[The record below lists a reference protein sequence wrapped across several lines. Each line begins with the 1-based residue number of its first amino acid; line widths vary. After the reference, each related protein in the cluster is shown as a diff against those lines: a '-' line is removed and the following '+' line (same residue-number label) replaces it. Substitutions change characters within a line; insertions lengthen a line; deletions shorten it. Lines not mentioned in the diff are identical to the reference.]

1 MQTEFKII
9 TIMKYQI
16 QLRNIQAVVGMKSKA
31 SEIFTDFLQGLI
43 ALDEEEKKPD
53 NLPPEYRND
62 PDFEGGVHFWQ
73 LQQYIVELA
82 IELIEFESQ
91 FDELL
96 KEWEAHKEQW
106 GRYLGPAAIQYA
118 RNLIDDPEYQ
128 DDEFSMDWWF
138 FHMKED
144 GE

>member
-1 MQTEFKII
+1 M
-9 TIMKYQI
+9 
-16 QLRNIQAVVGMKSKA
+16 
-31 SEIFTDFLQGLI
+31 SEDKNKPNSIFVDFLEGLI
-43 ALDEEEKKPD
+43 ALDEEEKKPE
-53 NLPPEYRND
+53 NLPPQYRND
-62 PDFEGGVHFWQ
+62 PDFEGGIHFWQ

-82 IELIEFESQ
+82 FELLKFQSQ
-91 FDELL
+91 FDELQ

-106 GRYLGPAAIQYA
+106 GRYLGPASIQYA

-138 FHMKED
+138 FHMKEY

>member
-1 MQTEFKII
+1 MIDKKDTPE
-9 TIMKYQI
+9 Y
-16 QLRNIQAVVGMKSKA
+16 
-31 SEIFTDFLQGLI
+31 IFEDFLEGLI
-43 ALDEEEKKPD
+43 ALDEEEKKPE
-53 NLPPEYRND
+53 NLPPQYRND
-62 PDFEGGVHFWQ
+62 PEFEGGIHFWQ

-82 IELIEFESQ
+82 FELLKFQSQ
-91 FDELL
+91 FDELQ

-138 FHMKED
+138 SHMKED

>member
-1 MQTEFKII
+1 MIDEKNTPN
-9 TIMKYQI
+9 Y
-16 QLRNIQAVVGMKSKA
+16 
-31 SEIFTDFLQGLI
+31 IFEDFLVGLI
-43 ALDEEEKKPD
+43 ALDEEEKKPE
-53 NLPPEYRND
+53 NLPPQYRND
-62 PDFEGGVHFWQ
+62 PEFKGGIHFWQ

-82 IELIEFESQ
+82 FELLKFQSQ
-91 FDELL
+91 FDELQ
-96 KEWEAHKEQW
+96 KEWEVHKEQW

-138 FHMKED
+138 FHMKKD

>member
-1 MQTEFKII
+1 MNEK
-9 TIMKYQI
+9 KDAPEY
-16 QLRNIQAVVGMKSKA
+16 
-31 SEIFTDFLQGLI
+31 IFEDFLKGLT
-43 ALDEEEKKPD
+43 ALDEEEKKPE
-53 NLPPEYRND
+53 NLPPQYRND
-62 PDFEGGVHFWQ
+62 PDFEGGIHFWQ

-82 IELIEFESQ
+82 IELIDFESQ
-91 FDELL
+91 FDEMQ

-128 DDEFSMDWWF
+128 DDEFAMDWWF
-138 FHMKED
+138 LHMKED

>member
-1 MQTEFKII
+1 
-9 TIMKYQI
+9 MKYQI

>member
-1 MQTEFKII
+1 MI
-9 TIMKYQI
+9 YQI
-16 QLRNIQAVVGMKSKA
+16 QLRNIQAVVRMENKA

-43 ALDEEEKKPD
+43 ALDEEEKKPE
-53 NLPPEYRND
+53 NLPPQYRND

-91 FDELL
+91 FDVLL
-96 KEWEAHKEQW
+96 KDWGAHKEQW

>member
-1 MQTEFKII
+1 MADKRTSPTSVFE
-9 TIMKYQI
+9 
-16 QLRNIQAVVGMKSKA
+16 
-31 SEIFTDFLQGLI
+31 EFLQGLI
-43 ALDEEEKKPD
+43 ALDEEEKKPE
-53 NLPPEYRND
+53 NLPPQYRND
-62 PDFEGGVHFWQ
+62 PEFEGGIHFWQ

-82 IELIEFESQ
+82 YELLKFQSQ
-91 FDELL
+91 FDELQ

>member
-1 MQTEFKII
+1 MIDKRDTPE
-9 TIMKYQI
+9 Y
-16 QLRNIQAVVGMKSKA
+16 
-31 SEIFTDFLQGLI
+31 IFEDFLEGLI
-43 ALDEEEKKPD
+43 ALDEEEKKPE
-53 NLPPEYRND
+53 NLPPQYRND
-62 PDFEGGVHFWQ
+62 PDFEGGIHFWQ

-82 IELIEFESQ
+82 FELLKFQSE
-91 FDELL
+91 FDELQ

>member
-1 MQTEFKII
+1 MIDKKDTPE
-9 TIMKYQI
+9 Y
-16 QLRNIQAVVGMKSKA
+16 
-31 SEIFTDFLQGLI
+31 IFEDFLEGLI
-43 ALDEEEKKPD
+43 ALDEEEKKPE
-53 NLPPEYRND
+53 NLPPQYRND
-62 PDFEGGVHFWQ
+62 PEFEGGIHFWQ

-82 IELIEFESQ
+82 FELLKFQSQ
-91 FDELL
+91 FDELQ
-96 KEWEAHKEQW
+96 KEWEVHKEQW

>member
-1 MQTEFKII
+1 MVDKKDTPE
-9 TIMKYQI
+9 Y
-16 QLRNIQAVVGMKSKA
+16 
-31 SEIFTDFLQGLI
+31 IFEDFLEGLI
-43 ALDEEEKKPD
+43 ALDEEEKKPE
-53 NLPPEYRND
+53 NLPPQYRND
-62 PDFEGGVHFWQ
+62 PEFEGGIHFWQ
-73 LQQYIVELA
+73 LQQYIAELA
-82 IELIEFESQ
+82 FELLKFQSQ
-91 FDELL
+91 FDELQ
-96 KEWEAHKEQW
+96 KEWEVHKEQW

>member
-1 MQTEFKII
+1 MIDKKDTPE
-9 TIMKYQI
+9 Y
-16 QLRNIQAVVGMKSKA
+16 
-31 SEIFTDFLQGLI
+31 IFEDFLEGLI
-43 ALDEEEKKPD
+43 ALDEEEKKPE
-53 NLPPEYRND
+53 NLPPQYRND
-62 PDFEGGVHFWQ
+62 PEYEGGIHFWQ

-82 IELIEFESQ
+82 FELLKFQSQ
-91 FDELL
+91 FDELQ

>member
-1 MQTEFKII
+1 MEKNAHIVFSDYLT
-9 TIMKYQI
+9 
-16 QLRNIQAVVGMKSKA
+16 
-31 SEIFTDFLQGLI
+31 GLI
-43 ALDEEEKKPD
+43 ALDEEEKKPE
-53 NLPPEYRND
+53 NLPPQYRND
-62 PDFEGGVHFWQ
+62 PNFEGGVHFWQ

-82 IELIEFESQ
+82 FELLKFQSQ
-91 FDELL
+91 FDELQ
-96 KEWEAHKEQW
+96 KEWEVHKEQW

>member
-1 MQTEFKII
+1 MIDKRDTPE
-9 TIMKYQI
+9 Y
-16 QLRNIQAVVGMKSKA
+16 
-31 SEIFTDFLQGLI
+31 IFEDFLEGLI
-43 ALDEEEKKPD
+43 ALDEEEKKPE
-53 NLPPEYRND
+53 NLPPQYRND

-82 IELIEFESQ
+82 FELLKFQSQ
-91 FDELL
+91 FDELQ
-96 KEWEAHKEQW
+96 KEWEVHREQW

>member
-1 MQTEFKII
+1 MVDKKDTPE
-9 TIMKYQI
+9 Y
-16 QLRNIQAVVGMKSKA
+16 
-31 SEIFTDFLQGLI
+31 IFEDFLEGLI
-43 ALDEEEKKPD
+43 ALDEEEKKPE
-53 NLPPEYRND
+53 NLPPQYRND
-62 PDFEGGVHFWQ
+62 PEFEGGIHFWQ

-82 IELIEFESQ
+82 YELLKFQSQ
-91 FDELL
+91 FDELQ

>member
-1 MQTEFKII
+1 MVYEYDSEPHIYNII
-9 TIMKYQI
+9 QEKY
-16 QLRNIQAVVGMKSKA
+16 M
-31 SEIFTDFLQGLI
+31 SETNNPRWIFTDFLDGLI
-43 ALDEEEKKPD
+43 ALDEEEKKPE
-53 NLPPEYRND
+53 NLPPEYQND
-62 PDFEGGVHFWQ
+62 PDFEGGIHFWQ

-82 IELIEFESQ
+82 YELLKFQSQ
-91 FDELL
+91 FDELQ
-96 KEWEAHKEQW
+96 KEWEAHKQQW

-118 RNLIDDPEYQ
+118 RNLFDDPEYQ

>member
-1 MQTEFKII
+1 MI
-9 TIMKYQI
+9 YQI
-16 QLRNIQAVVGMKSKA
+16 QLRNIQAVVSMNSEA

-43 ALDEEEKKPD
+43 ALDEEEKKPE
-53 NLPPEYRND
+53 NID
-62 PDFEGGVHFWQ
+62 PYFRHMEGVGGIHFWQ

-82 IELIEFESQ
+82 YELLKFQSE
-91 FDELL
+91 FDELQ

>member
-1 MQTEFKII
+1 MIDKKDTPE
-9 TIMKYQI
+9 Y
-16 QLRNIQAVVGMKSKA
+16 
-31 SEIFTDFLQGLI
+31 IFEDFLEGLI
-43 ALDEEEKKPD
+43 ALDEEEKKPE
-53 NLPPEYRND
+53 NLPPQYRND
-62 PDFEGGVHFWQ
+62 PEFEGGIHFWQ

-82 IELIEFESQ
+82 YELLKFQSQ
-91 FDELL
+91 FDELQ

>member
-1 MQTEFKII
+1 MSGKHHKPRTVFSTYLE
-9 TIMKYQI
+9 
-16 QLRNIQAVVGMKSKA
+16 
-31 SEIFTDFLQGLI
+31 GLI
-43 ALDEEEKKPD
+43 ALDEEEKKPE
-53 NLPPEYRND
+53 NLPPQYRND
-62 PDFEGGVHFWQ
+62 PEFEGGIHFWQ

-82 IELIEFESQ
+82 IELIEFESR

>member
-1 MQTEFKII
+1 MIDKKDTPE
-9 TIMKYQI
+9 Y
-16 QLRNIQAVVGMKSKA
+16 
-31 SEIFTDFLQGLI
+31 IFEDFLEGLI
-43 ALDEEEKKPD
+43 ALDEEEKKPE
-53 NLPPEYRND
+53 NLPPQYRND
-62 PDFEGGVHFWQ
+62 PEFEGGIHFWQ

-82 IELIEFESQ
+82 YELLKFQSQ
-91 FDELL
+91 FDELQ

-144 GE
+144 GD

>member
-1 MQTEFKII
+1 MVYEYDSEAHIYNVIQE
-9 TIMKYQI
+9 KY
-16 QLRNIQAVVGMKSKA
+16 M
-31 SEIFTDFLQGLI
+31 SETNDPRWIFTDFLDGLI
-43 ALDEEEKKPD
+43 ALDEEEKKPE
-53 NLPPEYRND
+53 NLPPQYRND
-62 PDFEGGVHFWQ
+62 PDFEGGIHFWQ

-82 IELIEFESQ
+82 YELLKFQSQ
-91 FDELL
+91 FDELE
-96 KEWEAHKEQW
+96 KEWATHKEYW

>member
-1 MQTEFKII
+1 MIDKKDTPE
-9 TIMKYQI
+9 Y
-16 QLRNIQAVVGMKSKA
+16 
-31 SEIFTDFLQGLI
+31 IFEDFLEGLI
-43 ALDEEEKKPD
+43 ALDEEEKKPE
-53 NLPPEYRND
+53 NLPPQYRND
-62 PDFEGGVHFWQ
+62 PEFEGGIHFWQ

-82 IELIEFESQ
+82 FELLKFQSQ
-91 FDELL
+91 FDELQ

>member
-1 MQTEFKII
+1 MIEKKDTPE
-9 TIMKYQI
+9 Y
-16 QLRNIQAVVGMKSKA
+16 
-31 SEIFTDFLQGLI
+31 IFEDFLEGLI
-43 ALDEEEKKPD
+43 ALDEEEKKPE
-53 NLPPEYRND
+53 NLPPQYRND
-62 PDFEGGVHFWQ
+62 PEFEGGIHFWQ

-82 IELIEFESQ
+82 YELLKFQSQ
-91 FDELL
+91 FDELQ

>member
-1 MQTEFKII
+1 MSVD
-9 TIMKYQI
+9 
-16 QLRNIQAVVGMKSKA
+16 RNDPNS
-31 SEIFTDFLQGLI
+31 IFMDFLEGLI
-43 ALDEEEKKPD
+43 ALDEEEKKPE
-53 NLPPEYRND
+53 NID
-62 PDFEGGVHFWQ
+62 PYFRHMEGVGGIHFWQ

-82 IELIEFESQ
+82 YELLKFQSE
-91 FDELL
+91 FDELQI
-96 KEWEAHKEQW
+96 EWEAHKEQW

>member
-1 MQTEFKII
+1 MT
-9 TIMKYQI
+9 TPTNPNM
-16 QLRNIQAVVGMKSKA
+16 
-31 SEIFTDFLQGLI
+31 IFLDFLEGLI
-43 ALDEEEKKPD
+43 ALDEEEKKPE
-53 NLPPEYRND
+53 NLAPENRND
-62 PDFEGGVHFWQ
+62 PDFEGGIHFWQ

-82 IELIEFESQ
+82 FELLKFQSQ
-91 FDELL
+91 FDELQ
-96 KEWEAHKEQW
+96 KEWKVHKEQW

>member
-1 MQTEFKII
+1 MIDKKDTPE
-9 TIMKYQI
+9 Y
-16 QLRNIQAVVGMKSKA
+16 
-31 SEIFTDFLQGLI
+31 IFEDFLEGLI
-43 ALDEEEKKPD
+43 ALDEEEKKPE
-53 NLPPEYRND
+53 NLPPQYRND
-62 PDFEGGVHFWQ
+62 PDFEGGIHFWQ

-82 IELIEFESQ
+82 YELLKFQSQ
-91 FDELL
+91 FDELQ

>member
-1 MQTEFKII
+1 MG
-9 TIMKYQI
+9 
-16 QLRNIQAVVGMKSKA
+16 RNRNFPRG
-31 SEIFTDFLQGLI
+31 IFEDFLEGLI
-43 ALDEEEKKPD
+43 ALDEEEKKPE
-53 NLPPEYRND
+53 NLPPQYRND
-62 PDFEGGVHFWQ
+62 PDFEGGIHFWQ

-82 IELIEFESQ
+82 FELLKFQSQ
-91 FDELL
+91 FDELQ

>member
-1 MQTEFKII
+1 MIDKKDTPE
-9 TIMKYQI
+9 Y
-16 QLRNIQAVVGMKSKA
+16 
-31 SEIFTDFLQGLI
+31 IFEDFLEGLI
-43 ALDEEEKKPD
+43 ALDEEEKKPE
-53 NLPPEYRND
+53 NLPPQYPND
-62 PDFEGGVHFWQ
+62 PDFEGGIHFWQ

-82 IELIEFESQ
+82 FELLKFQSQ
-91 FDELL
+91 FDELQ
-96 KEWEAHKEQW
+96 KEWEVHREQW